1 MIGARGMITKE
12 VYDRARNMSDWR
24 WRTTLDTRA
33 SPVLFVESDWLMKVK
48 KFG

>member
-24 WRTTLDTRA
+24 WRMTLDTKPLRY
-33 SPVLFVESDWLMKVK
+33 
-48 KFG
+48 